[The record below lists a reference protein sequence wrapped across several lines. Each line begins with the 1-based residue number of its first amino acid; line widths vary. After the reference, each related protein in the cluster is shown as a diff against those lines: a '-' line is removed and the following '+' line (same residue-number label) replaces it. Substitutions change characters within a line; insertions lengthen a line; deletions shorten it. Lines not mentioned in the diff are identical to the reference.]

1 MGDGWGFF
9 DFTDFIPLVGTALRI
24 GQAGVLGIT
33 GHGDEAKH
41 AIAMGG
47 VNLGADLLTVATFGA
62 GAPEAEAA
70 RVAAKAGMDVAAHV
84 AANAGEHVAVEAA
97 THGVAE
103 GATHGLENTMLH
115 LTEDMGVQGAAEV
128 SAHTAE
134 KGGEAG
140 GRALLNLSR
149 PTKIGLGVGGAALA
163 GGSLATDIFAIQP
176 FLNAQHDPDPD
187 DIPFPTI
194 EIPDWVHLE
203 DPSPVYEYGDEWYT
217 PLLGPAAAGALVVL
231 TPGLDTSQR
240 ITWGCLAFAAVY
252 AYQQNCP

>member
-1 MGDGWGFF
+1 MGWGFF
-9 DFTDFIPLVGTALRI
+9 DFTDFIPLVGTALRV
-24 GQAGVLGIT
+24 GQAGVLGVT

-47 VNLGADLLTVATFGA
+47 VNLGADLLTAVTFGA

-70 RVAAKAGMDVAAHV
+70 RFAAKAGMMAAHV

-134 KGGEAG
+134 EGGEAG
-140 GRALLNLSR
+140 GRALLSR
-149 PTKIGLGVGGAALA
+149 PTRIGLGVGGAALA
-163 GGSLATDIFAIQP
+163 GGSLATDIFV
-176 FLNAQHDPDPD
+176 LNAQHDPDPVPSGKSD
-187 DIPFPTI
+187 RQEPQLQVGDNEIEDEMYKEMYNEMFYETEMSNYNAFGKAHYVASSEENWVIPI
-194 EIPDWVHLE
+194 
-203 DPSPVYEYGDEWYT
+203 
-217 PLLGPAAAGALVVL
+217 AGLAIIVLV
-231 TPGLDTSQR
+231 SNY
-240 ITWGCLAFAAVY
+240 IS
-252 AYQQNCP
+252 